1 MCKASPLFLPLE
13 RNPLEKKMKRILCR
27 CCDLSL
33 GNTEIA
39 LNLKLRGRAV
49 GTFFCLRCLAERM
62 ESAPE
67 ELSQLAWFFKE
78 NGCELFSRQYVD
90 DSKSFQNF

>member
-1 MCKASPLFLPLE
+1 
-13 RNPLEKKMKRILCR
+13 MKRILCW
-27 CCDLSL
+27 CCEASL

-67 ELSQLAWFFKE
+67 ELAQLARFFQE

-90 DSKSFQNF
+90 EQGRERA

>member
-1 MCKASPLFLPLE
+1 
-13 RNPLEKKMKRILCR
+13 MKRILCR
-27 CCDLSL
+27 CCEASL

-49 GTFFCLRCLAERM
+49 GTFFCLSCLAGRM

-67 ELSQLAWFFKE
+67 ELAQLARYFQE
-78 NGCELFSRQYVD
+78 NGCELFSRRYVD
-90 DSKSFQNF
+90 EQGRERA

>member
-1 MCKASPLFLPLE
+1 
-13 RNPLEKKMKRILCR
+13 MKRILCR
-27 CCDLSL
+27 CCEAPL
-33 GNTEIA
+33 GNMEIA

-49 GTFFCLRCLAERM
+49 GTFFCLSCLAGRM

-67 ELSQLAWFFKE
+67 ELAQLARFFQE

-90 DSKSFQNF
+90 EQGRERA

>member
-1 MCKASPLFLPLE
+1 
-13 RNPLEKKMKRILCR
+13 MKRILCR
-27 CCDLSL
+27 CCEASL

-49 GTFFCLRCLAERM
+49 DTFFCLECLAERM
-62 ESAPE
+62 DSAPE
-67 ELSQLAWFFKE
+67 ELSQLACFFKE

-90 DSKSFQNF
+90 ESISLLNSKQSCCKAR

>member
-1 MCKASPLFLPLE
+1 MCKASPLFYPLG
-13 RNPLEKKMKRILCR
+13 EKWMKRILCR
-27 CCDLSL
+27 DCEASL
-33 GNTEIA
+33 NNTEIA

-67 ELSQLAWFFKE
+67 ELQQLAWFFKD
-78 NGCELFSRQYVD
+78 NGCELFSRQYVND
-90 DSKSFQNF
+90 KISILNS